1 MEAIVERAG
10 QQDIPLLV
18 ELMRQFYD
26 EANYPLERA
35 WAEESFGKLF
45 KANGCA
51 WIARLDG
58 KPAGYVVLT
67 LRHSMEY
74 GALIGFIDDLFVHPK
89 ARRIGVATAL
99 LAALFDE
106 CHHLDLAAIQVE
118 SGASNTASGGLYRK
132 FGLLP
137 YTDDRQ
143 LLTAR
148 LIKTKHAVQANEP

>member
-1 MEAIVERAG
+1 METIVERAG

-26 EANYPLERA
+26 EANYPLERG
-35 WAEESFGKLF
+35 WAQESFGKLF
-45 KANGCA
+45 EANGRA

-74 GALIGFIDDLFVHPK
+74 GTLVGFIDDLFVRPG
-89 ARRIGVATAL
+89 ARRTGVASAL

-106 CHHLDLAAIQVE
+106 CRHLQVAAVHVE
-118 SGASNTASGGLYRK
+118 SGASNTASGAPYRK
-132 FGLLP
+132 FGLVP

-143 LLTAR
+143 VLTTRLLSA
-148 LIKTKHAVQANEP
+148 P